1 MIYNFKKNNIQ
12 FIEKIFIKQF
22 NKHNALKLL
31 VK

>member
-12 FIEKIFIKQF
+12 IIAKIFIKHI